1 MQLDKATES
10 MTTKDRHASSEKTFD
25 PLRYCIFTTIA
36 LIAWAVSAPVA
47 VALMSALGL
56 AAYWSAWRG
65 GLRTSKCVLRDVRLV
80 LVYLG
85 LALVGSM
92 TYLVRSLLS

>member
-1 MQLDKATES
+1 
-10 MTTKDRHASSEKTFD
+10 MTTTSQDRTVQDRTFD

-80 LVYLG
+80 LAYL
-85 LALVGSM
+85 LIAFAASAVVV
-92 TYLVRSLLS
+92 VRNVVA

>member
-1 MQLDKATES
+1 MITHEARRES
-10 MTTKDRHASSEKTFD
+10 GERTFD

-36 LIAWAVSAPVA
+36 LIAWAVGPAVA
-47 VALMSALGL
+47 VALMSAIGL

-80 LVYLG
+80 LAYLG
-85 LALVGSM
+85 AAFAASAVVV
-92 TYLVRSLLS
+92 VRDVFN

>member
-1 MQLDKATES
+1 
-10 MTTKDRHASSEKTFD
+10 MTTTTEERTFD

-56 AAYWSAWRG
+56 AAYWSAWRD

-80 LVYLG
+80 LAYL
-85 LALVGSM
+85 LVAFVAS
-92 TYLVRSLLS
+92 TAVVVRDVIA

>member
-1 MQLDKATES
+1 
-10 MTTKDRHASSEKTFD
+10 MTTNQLRTKSGERTFD

-36 LIAWAVSAPVA
+36 LIAWAVGPAVA

-56 AAYWSAWRG
+56 AAYWSAWRS

-80 LVYLG
+80 LAYLG
-85 LALVGSM
+85 IAFTASVAV
-92 TYLVRSLLS
+92 LVRSLVN

>member
-1 MQLDKATES
+1 
-10 MTTKDRHASSEKTFD
+10 MTTTTPAVTQERTFD

-47 VALMSALGL
+47 VALMSAIGL
-56 AAYWSAWRG
+56 AAYWTAWRD

-80 LVYLG
+80 LAYLG
-85 LALVGSM
+85 VAFVAS
-92 TYLVRSLLS
+92 TAVVVRNLFT

>member
-1 MQLDKATES
+1 MI
-10 MTTKDRHASSEKTFD
+10 SSEEPLPTGEKTFD

-36 LIAWAVSAPVA
+36 LIAWLIGAPAA

-56 AAYWSAWRG
+56 AAYWSAWQS

-80 LVYLG
+80 IAYLG
-85 LALVGSM
+85 VAFVGSVGV
-92 TYLVRSLLS
+92 LVRDLFT

>member
-1 MQLDKATES
+1 MITHTPAPPTDG
-10 MTTKDRHASSEKTFD
+10 RTFD

-36 LIAWAVSAPVA
+36 LIAWAVGPPVA

-65 GLRTSKCVLRDVRLV
+65 GLRTSRCVLRDVRLV
-80 LVYLG
+80 LAYLG
-85 LALVGSM
+85 LAFAGSIAVLVYRVI
-92 TYLVRSLLS
+92 T

>member
-1 MQLDKATES
+1 
-10 MTTKDRHASSEKTFD
+10 MTTTTRERTFD

-80 LVYLG
+80 LAYL
-85 LALVGSM
+85 LVAFVAS
-92 TYLVRSLLS
+92 TAVVVRSVLT